1 MSATPT
7 QERHPGPTFL
17 PGTEV
22 DARVDELGPVGPR
35 ALGPTSASW
44 PHRRAAALT
53 RQASAF
59 PGSDGGGVGAV
70 RRRVLA
76 AVLAGMLPLAL
87 SRPALARATGTT
99 EAEVRAAVDELA
111 ALGLLSEHGGRYV
124 LGPRADAAVLAA
136 LDHDTTTGTTHP
148 DPKETPSM
156 TPHDATPATAT
167 AVEVTR

>member
-1 MSATPT
+1 MSATPA
-7 QERHPGPTFL
+7 QERHPAPTFL

-22 DARVDELGPVGPR
+22 DARAEELGPVGPH
-35 ALGPTSASW
+35 ALRTTSASW
-44 PHRRAAALT
+44 PHRRAAALA

-59 PGSDGGGVGAV
+59 PASDGGEVGAV
-70 RRRVLA
+70 SRRVLA
-76 AVLAGMLPLAL
+76 AVLARMLPLAL

-124 LGPRADAAVLAA
+124 LGCRADAAVLAA
-136 LDHDTTTGTTHP
+136 LNHTTTSTTHT
-148 DPKETPSM
+148 DPKETPSL
-156 TPHDATPATAT
+156 TPNDATPATAT